1 MSVYIVLIYLVRLRP
16 YHKGHRSWY
25 VDKTNWSKAVF
36 DVQKE
41 DSVISRLGKIIKYV
55 LLVEASL
62 TPVASNVPSLSTANA
77 VMA

>member
-1 MSVYIVLIYLVRLRP
+1 MYLVRLGP
-16 YHKGHRSWY
+16 YHKGDRSWY
-25 VDKTNWSKAVF
+25 VDKTNWSKAIF

-41 DSVISRLGKIIKYV
+41 DCVISRLRKIIKYV
-55 LLVEASL
+55 LVVEPSL